1 VLLLVAL
8 VLTLAVSGAGA
19 VDVYSYYLL
28 PEDCSGA
35 PNRAVAGTYAD
46 DCVPGCQ
53 RQDSSWRSFRSSC
66 ESQDYKESI
75 ANEFGNASYL
85 LQEAFESDCETF
97 VGATAFL
104 ATDSCEQT
112 VLYVYDWNHALY
124 EIIHRDA
131 NGTVSIRY
139 FTDQKCQSPL
149 NASAEQIGYHDTVIE
164 RDALNASTCDE
175 NGLRWSY
182 YSSTSSNSSSSA
194 SSSASSSGNRTSS
207 NDSSSANA
215 TETPTTPDTSI
226 GIGSLAGS
234 IISDANDADYLPSA
248 TSSSNHNSEL
258 VSGVVGGVL
267 GFLFIVLGFVFY
279 RRRQKGSASG
289 SPRAVATSKTTLD
302 ILSPDGQQRTS
313 SLSLDNYC
321 FSPKE
326 GLLGQSGLWSD
337 DVITAKRIPRRDI
350 QMQQLIS
357 RGAYGEV
364 YKGVFEDTLV
374 AVKVLSPETRSTI
387 SYVNAFLAEAKLTA
401 SMDHPHVVSVI
412 GVAWKS
418 LSDLCIVME
427 YMEGGDLRSLLNEY
441 QRAGHPVGI
450 DREKATIA
458 LHVSH
463 ALTYLHSLSP
473 AVIHRDLKSRNIL
486 LSRDRQA
493 KLTDFGISRER
504 LDQTMTAGVGTS
516 LWMAPEVML
525 GERYDDKADM
535 FSFGV
540 VLSELDVHTLPYA
553 QAKAKTCDSNGKP
566 LPSAVLLQQV
576 AMGKVAVEFL
586 VSSPSSLVELGRA
599 CVSVDPRQRPTAAEA
614 LYKLQ
619 LALARELDGLTAI
632 CLRCPDHE

>member
-1 VLLLVAL
+1 MRRLRIVLVA
-8 VLTLAVSGAGA
+8 VALAARDA
-19 VDVYSYYLL
+19 VGQDTYDTYTYFPLR
-28 PEDCSGA
+28 EQCEGT
-35 PNRAVAGTYAD
+35 PNRVDAYTEGYYEEFVA
-46 DCVPGCQ
+46 CENSCN
-53 RQDSSWRSFRSSC
+53 DSSSSWKSYHTVC
-66 ESQDYKESI
+66 ASTDYKADVST
-75 ANEFGNASYL
+75 AFGDAAYL
-85 LQEAFESDCETF
+85 LQEAFSDNCT
-97 VGATAFL
+97 VWLGASAL
-104 ATDSCEQT
+104 IASGSCSQIIMYVDDWGFSTYEKIERQDNGSLS
-112 VLYVYDWNHALY
+112 VL
-124 EIIHRDA
+124 
-131 NGTVSIRY
+131 Y
-139 FTDQKCQSPL
+139 FTDQDCTTPL
-149 NASAEQIGYHDTVIE
+149 DGLVMLTFQINATDTYV
-164 RDALNASTCDE
+164 DKALINSSTCDD
-175 NGLRWSY
+175 NGYRWTY
-182 YSSTSSNSSSSA
+182 FAESA
-194 SSSASSSGNRTSS
+194 SSSSSSSDVNASGSGI
-207 NDSSSANA
+207 SSS
-215 TETPTTPDTSI
+215 
-226 GIGSLAGS
+226 
-234 IISDANDADYLPSA
+234 
-248 TSSSNHNSEL
+248 SSSN
-258 VSGVVGGVL
+258 VGIIAGVAGGVVALGLIVVVL
-267 GFLFIVLGFVFY
+267 LCC
-279 RRRQKGSASG
+279 RCRSKAKNSAHSYDTAHTPG
-289 SPRAVATSKTTLD
+289 T
-302 ILSPDGQQRTS
+302 QEQRTS
-313 SLSLDNYC
+313 SLTD
-321 FSPKE
+321 PRQIE
-326 GLLGQSGLWSD
+326 LLGQEGMWSD

-576 AMGKVAVEFL
+576 AMGKVAVEFS

-619 LALARELDGLTAI
+619 LALARE
-632 CLRCPDHE
+632 CQ